1 MNMMITEE
9 EKKELLS
16 KYSGDTSDELLTHL
30 KRHFPVTEI
39 KYDWMTEPVQFIQ
52 VDDKSR
58 LIKNNK
64 KYLVGF
70 IYNLLE
76 NNWISLGEKKI
87 RRTIKKY
94 LDGIKQFIIFVK
106 DLKLIGNERY
116 SVFKSKKVFKRFDR
130 LKKSFY
136 L

>member
-1 MNMMITEE
+1 MITEQ

-30 KRHFPVTEI
+30 KRHFIVTEI
-39 KYDWMTEPVQFIQ
+39 KYDWMTEPVQLIQ
-52 VDDKSR
+52 IHDKSR
-58 LIKNNK
+58 LVKNNK

-94 LDGIKQFIIFVK
+94 LDGIK
-106 DLKLIGNERY
+106 
-116 SVFKSKKVFKRFDR
+116 
-130 LKKSFY
+130 
-136 L
+136 

>member
-76 NNWISLGEKKI
+76 NSWISLGEKKI

-116 SVFKSKKVFKRFDR
+116 SVSKLKKRFDG
-130 LKKSFY
+130 LKKSS
-136 L
+136 

>member
-39 KYDWMTEPVQFIQ
+39 KHDWMTEPVQFIQ

-94 LDGIKQFIIFVK
+94 LDGIK
-106 DLKLIGNERY
+106 
-116 SVFKSKKVFKRFDR
+116 
-130 LKKSFY
+130 
-136 L
+136 

>member
-39 KYDWMTEPVQFIQ
+39 KHDWMTEPVQFIQ

-94 LDGIKQFIIFVK
+94 LDGIKQFVIF
-106 DLKLIGNERY
+106 E
-116 SVFKSKKVFKRFDR
+116 F
-130 LKKSFY
+130 
-136 L
+136 